1 MLIPLLQHYKLVVVY
16 DSDHKLIGQVS
27 AGDLLKKYQP
37 ENGIE
42 SAIEKV
48 ITIEADER
56 VVHLRRRMLDDNI
69 TRFVV
74 SDQGKYIGIVTETD
88 VAVAMRKFRKSVR
101 DQHQD
106 HRIRN
111 MIVRDIM
118 TAPLISVDTTASV
131 SEVIDLM
138 LKKNISSVPVVDKG
152 RLAGIITRRS
162 LVNALVV
169 HEYRCSP
176 HRVMSVRCAFKKETG
191 RKARQGKRG
200 GIMAVQLL
208 VKDVMVKPVTISKSQ
223 SINEALDKML
233 NENSDPLIVL
243 AGHQVVG
250 TVSRKSIADKLG
262 SKHKAT
268 ISTAKIH
275 VASSLEENIPS
286 VSTRA
291 GDQCCRTALKKA

>member
-1 MLIPLLQHYKLVVVY
+1 MTKEVFIKDVMAKPTTISKSAKITEALDKMLAEGIDPLIAVNNNSVVGIVSRQAIAEKLGSKQNSPLAPTAIHVASVVEEEFTSVYPDESINVLIPLLQHYKLVVVY
-16 DSDHKLIGQVS
+16 DGDHKLIGQVS
-27 AGDLLKKYQP
+27 AGDLLKKFQP

-88 VAVAMRKFRKSVR
+88 VAIAMRKFREAVK

-118 TAPLISVDTTASV
+118 TAPLISVDSSASV
-131 SEVIDLM
+131 SAVIDLM

-152 RLAGIITRRS
+152 RLSGIITRRS
-162 LVNALVV
+162 LVNAL
-169 HEYRCSP
+169 
-176 HRVMSVRCAFKKETG
+176 
-191 RKARQGKRG
+191 
-200 GIMAVQLL
+200 
-208 VKDVMVKPVTISKSQ
+208 
-223 SINEALDKML
+223 
-233 NENSDPLIVL
+233 
-243 AGHQVVG
+243 
-250 TVSRKSIADKLG
+250 
-262 SKHKAT
+262 
-268 ISTAKIH
+268 
-275 VASSLEENIPS
+275 
-286 VSTRA
+286 
-291 GDQCCRTALKKA
+291 

>member
-1 MLIPLLQHYKLVVVY
+1 MTKEVFIKDVMAKPTTISKSAKITEALDKMLEEGIDPLIAVNNNSVVGIVSRQAIAEKLGSKQNSPLAPTAIHVASVVEEEFTSVYPDESINVLIPLLQHYKLVVVY
-16 DSDHKLIGQVS
+16 DADHKLIGQVS
-27 AGDLLKKYQP
+27 AGDLLKKFQP

-42 SAIEKV
+42 NAIEKV

-88 VAVAMRKFRKSVR
+88 VAIAMRKFREAVK

-118 TAPLISVDTTASV
+118 TAPLISVDPSASV
-131 SEVIDLM
+131 SAVIDLM

-162 LVNALVV
+162 LVNAL
-169 HEYRCSP
+169 
-176 HRVMSVRCAFKKETG
+176 
-191 RKARQGKRG
+191 
-200 GIMAVQLL
+200 
-208 VKDVMVKPVTISKSQ
+208 
-223 SINEALDKML
+223 
-233 NENSDPLIVL
+233 
-243 AGHQVVG
+243 
-250 TVSRKSIADKLG
+250 
-262 SKHKAT
+262 
-268 ISTAKIH
+268 
-275 VASSLEENIPS
+275 
-286 VSTRA
+286 
-291 GDQCCRTALKKA
+291 

>member
-1 MLIPLLQHYKLVVVY
+1 MTKEIFIKDVMAKPTTISKSAKITEALDKMLAEGIDPLIAVNNNSVVGTVSRQAIAEKLGSKQNSTIAPTAIHVASVVEEEFTSVYPDEGINVLIPLLQHYKLVVVY

-27 AGDLLKKYQP
+27 AGDLLKKFQP

-88 VAVAMRKFRKSVR
+88 VAVAMRKFRESVK

-118 TAPLISVDTTASV
+118 TAPLISVDPSASV
-131 SEVIDLM
+131 SAVIDLM

-152 RLAGIITRRS
+152 RLSGIITRRS
-162 LVNALVV
+162 LVNAL
-169 HEYRCSP
+169 
-176 HRVMSVRCAFKKETG
+176 
-191 RKARQGKRG
+191 
-200 GIMAVQLL
+200 
-208 VKDVMVKPVTISKSQ
+208 
-223 SINEALDKML
+223 
-233 NENSDPLIVL
+233 
-243 AGHQVVG
+243 
-250 TVSRKSIADKLG
+250 
-262 SKHKAT
+262 
-268 ISTAKIH
+268 
-275 VASSLEENIPS
+275 
-286 VSTRA
+286 
-291 GDQCCRTALKKA
+291 

>member
-1 MLIPLLQHYKLVVVY
+1 MTKEVFIKDVMAKPTTISKSAKITEALDKMLAEGIDPLIAVNNNSVVGTVSRQAIAEKLGSKQNSTIAPTAIHVASVVEEEFTSVYPDESINVLIPLLQHYKLVVVY
-16 DSDHKLIGQVS
+16 DGEHKLIGQVS
-27 AGDLLKKYQP
+27 AGDLLKKFQP

-88 VAVAMRKFRKSVR
+88 VAISMRKFREAVR

-131 SEVIDLM
+131 AEVIDLM
-138 LKKNISSVPVVDKG
+138 LKKNISSVPVMDKG
-152 RLAGIITRRS
+152 RLSGIITRRS
-162 LVNALVV
+162 LVNAL
-169 HEYRCSP
+169 
-176 HRVMSVRCAFKKETG
+176 
-191 RKARQGKRG
+191 
-200 GIMAVQLL
+200 
-208 VKDVMVKPVTISKSQ
+208 
-223 SINEALDKML
+223 
-233 NENSDPLIVL
+233 
-243 AGHQVVG
+243 
-250 TVSRKSIADKLG
+250 
-262 SKHKAT
+262 
-268 ISTAKIH
+268 
-275 VASSLEENIPS
+275 
-286 VSTRA
+286 
-291 GDQCCRTALKKA
+291 

>member
-1 MLIPLLQHYKLVVVY
+1 MTKEVFIKDVMVKPTTISKSAKITEALDKMLAEGIDPLIAVNNNSVVGTVSRQAIAEKLGSKQNSDIAPTAIHVASVVEEDFTSVYPDESINVLIPLLQHYKLIVVY

-27 AGDLLKKYQP
+27 AGDLLKKFQP

-88 VAVAMRKFRKSVR
+88 VAIAMRRFRESVK

-111 MIVRDIM
+111 MIIRDIM
-118 TAPLISVDTTASV
+118 TSPLISVDLTVHV

-138 LKKNISSVPVVDKG
+138 LKKNFSSVPVMDNGK
-152 RLAGIITRRS
+152 LFGIITRRS
-162 LVNALVV
+162 LINAL
-169 HEYRCSP
+169 
-176 HRVMSVRCAFKKETG
+176 
-191 RKARQGKRG
+191 
-200 GIMAVQLL
+200 
-208 VKDVMVKPVTISKSQ
+208 
-223 SINEALDKML
+223 
-233 NENSDPLIVL
+233 
-243 AGHQVVG
+243 
-250 TVSRKSIADKLG
+250 
-262 SKHKAT
+262 
-268 ISTAKIH
+268 
-275 VASSLEENIPS
+275 
-286 VSTRA
+286 
-291 GDQCCRTALKKA
+291 